1 MASTKTYLD
10 FVMGQLSELKGI
22 SFRPMMGEFVL
33 YCRGKV
39 IGGIYDNRLLLKPTK
54 TALQILS
61 DADIQPM
68 MDLPYDGAKAMI
80 AADIDDRE
88 LTCRLID
95 SISSDLPEPKKRVK
109 DKKSLVSKG

>member
-1 MASTKTYLD
+1 MASTKAYLE
-10 FVMGQLSELKGI
+10 FVMGQLSELKDI
-22 SFRPMMGEFVL
+22 SFRQMMGEYVL
-33 YCRGKV
+33 YCQGKV
-39 IGGIYDNRLLLKPTK
+39 IGGIYDNRFLLKPTK

-80 AADIDDRE
+80 AADIDDRG

>member
-1 MASTKTYLD
+1 MASTKIYLD

-54 TALQILS
+54 TSLQILS
-61 DADIQPM
+61 DAAIQPM
-68 MDLPYDGAKAMI
+68 MDMPYEGAKAML
-80 AADIDDRE
+80 AADIDDGA
-88 LTCRLID
+88 LSCRLVMAIAG
-95 SISSDLPEPKKRVK
+95 DLPDPKPKKK
-109 DKKSLVSKG
+109 C